1 MPPTIGMKLS
11 TIAMTMMATVMP
23 SQSKGD
29 ARKMRHPSDHHAAP
43 RPALSERGARGQPG
57 VADALGVDAAGTGGV
72 GDALGNCGSMRVSS
86 SVRRASAHLKTR
98 GRRYHVSNS
107 RRLAAPDRSM
117 EALLADLAR
126 HGVPL
131 VGLNVFLQQLGLPI
145 PAVPTMMV
153 AGALAA
159 DGRMLGGGV
168 FGISVLASV
177 VADALWFVA
186 GRRYGYPVL
195 RTLCRVSL
203 SPDTCVRQTEGIF
216 ERYGFYSL
224 IVSKFVPGFSTVA
237 PPMAGALRM
246 SFGRFLAASIASA
259 ALWVGAAMMV
269 GLLFAA
275 QIEAVLTWI
284 ARHGVL
290 AGVAIGAAL
299 AGYVVWKAVQR
310 WRLARFVEGTR
321 IEAGELAQALSHDE
335 PPLVVDIGSSLAQQ
349 SRPHLPGAL
358 LIDLDAVAS
367 HAFPRDRAIV
377 FYCACPNEASAKRAT
392 QMLLARGYENVRPL
406 VGGLDGWI
414 AAGLPVESRSV
425 TARVAAE
432 ARRAA

>member
-1 MPPTIGMKLS
+1 
-11 TIAMTMMATVMP
+11 
-23 SQSKGD
+23 
-29 ARKMRHPSDHHAAP
+29 
-43 RPALSERGARGQPG
+43 
-57 VADALGVDAAGTGGV
+57 
-72 GDALGNCGSMRVSS
+72 
-86 SVRRASAHLKTR
+86 
-98 GRRYHVSNS
+98 
-107 RRLAAPDRSM
+107 
-117 EALLADLAR
+117 
-126 HGVPL
+126 
-131 VGLNVFLQQLGLPI
+131 
-145 PAVPTMMV
+145 
-153 AGALAA
+153 
-159 DGRMLGGGV
+159 
-168 FGISVLASV
+168 
-177 VADALWFVA
+177 LWFVA

-195 RTLCRVSL
+195 RLLCRVSL

-224 IVSKFVPGFSTVA
+224 VVSKFVPGFSTVA